1 MTSDDTNPDP
11 TTPPPPRET
20 FDLDYLR
27 REFARLRD
35 ELAGVKTTLGSE
47 AHEALERIGAHLE
60 GADLK
65 ARVASL
71 EEQLGH
77 LSTTLKDKGKDAAEK
92 LEHQVAE
99 KPLTSVALAFGAGLL
114 LASLLRRP

>member
-1 MTSDDTNPDP
+1 MPTDNDPADT
-11 TTPPPPRET
+11 PPPREAL
-20 FDLDYLR
+20 DLEYLR
-27 REFARLRD
+27 REFARFRD
-35 ELAGVKTTLGSE
+35 ELASVKTTLGTE

-77 LSTTLKDKGKDAAEK
+77 LSATLKDKGRDAAEK
-92 LEHQVAE
+92 LEHQVTE
-99 KPLTSVALAFGAGLL
+99 KPLTSVAVAFGAGLL